1 MHYLFF
7 LYLPLLPFWI
17 LLLCTSDSTWY
28 PFQSDQVKEICS
40 HMTAEERRRT
50 GGRGAVF
57 GFILAG
63 FFGVIWFLGML
74 IGKWLFDSF
83 LTGVIIILLLALI
96 LMGISFWKLKPL
108 IDQSWKDFLA
118 STQWSEEQGLTSDKI
133 VLRRS

>member
-7 LYLPLLPFWI
+7 LLPLSI
-17 LLLCTSDSTWY
+17 LLLCTSNSTWS

-40 HMTAEERRRT
+40 HMTAKERRRT
-50 GGRGAVF
+50 VRRGAVC
-57 GFILAG
+57 GLILG
-63 FFGVIWFLGML
+63 GFLGAIGFVGMP

-83 LTGVIIILLLALI
+83 LTGVIITLPLALI

-108 IDQSWKDFLA
+108 IDQSEKDFLA
-118 STQWSEEQGLTSDKI
+118 STQWSKEQGLTWDKI

>member
-1 MHYLFF
+1 MHYLFL
-7 LYLPLLPFWI
+7 LYLPLLWI
-17 LLLCTSDSTWY
+17 LLFSCTSDSTWA

-40 HMTAEERRRT
+40 HMTAKERRRAVER
-50 GGRGAVF
+50 GGVCGL
-57 GFILAG
+57 ILAG
-63 FFGVIWFLGML
+63 FFGVIGFFGML

-108 IDQSWKDFLA
+108 TDQSHKDFFA
-118 STQWSEEQGLTSDKI
+118 STQWSKEQGLTSDKI

>member
-1 MHYLFF
+1 MHHLFF
-7 LYLPLLPFWI
+7 LLPFWI
-17 LLLCTSDSTWY
+17 LLMCTSSDSTWA
-28 PFQSDQVKEICS
+28 PFQSDQVKDICS
-40 HMTAEERRRT
+40 HMTAKERRRAVE
-50 GGRGAVF
+50 RGAVC
-57 GFILAG
+57 GLILAG
-63 FFGVIWFLGML
+63 FFGVIGFFGML

-108 IDQSWKDFLA
+108 IDQSHKDFLA

>member
-7 LYLPLLPFWI
+7 LLPLLI
-17 LLLCTSDSTWY
+17 LLLCTSHSTWA

-40 HMTAEERRRT
+40 HMTAKERRRAV
-50 GGRGAVF
+50 GRGAVF
-57 GFILAG
+57 GLILGGLFGVIG
-63 FFGVIWFLGML
+63 FFGMP

-83 LTGVIIILLLALI
+83 LTGVIIIQPVALI
-96 LMGISFWKLKPL
+96 VMGISFWKLKPL
-108 IDQSWKDFLA
+108 IDQSQKEFLA

>member
-7 LYLPLLPFWI
+7 LLPFWI

-40 HMTAEERRRT
+40 HMTAKERRRAV
-50 GGRGAVF
+50 GRGAVF
-57 GFILAG
+57 GLILAG
-63 FFGVIWFLGML
+63 FLGVIGFFGML
-74 IGKWLFDSF
+74 IGKDSF
-83 LTGVIIILLLALI
+83 LTGVIIILLLPLI

-108 IDQSWKDFLA
+108 MDQSQKELLA
-118 STQWSEEQGLTSDKI
+118 SMQWSKEQGLTSDKI